1 MYHFIASAV
10 PMAGEADQVP
20 ILPYLPELVFGLI
33 VFLGFLWVVTKK
45 VVPNLEAAYEARAQ
59 AIEGG
64 IARAEEAQA
73 EAQAALDNYNAQL
86 AEARAEANKIRE
98 DARAE
103 GAQIV
108 NELRGQ
114 AQAEANRIT
123 ESAKRQIDAER
134 QQAVVQLRREVG
146 TLSTTLASKIVGESL
161 DSDVRQSGIV
171 DRFLAELEAGEVK
184 PEKVGATDT
193 TGQGQDS

>member
-1 MYHFIASAV
+1 MSPFTVTSAV
-10 PMAGEADQVP
+10 PMAGEADKLP
-20 ILPYLPELVFGLI
+20 ILPYLPELIFGLI
-33 VFLGFLWVVTKK
+33 VFLGFLWVVKTK
-45 VVPNLEAAYEARAQ
+45 VVPSLEAAYEARAA

-73 EAQAALDNYNAQL
+73 EAQAALENYNAQL

-108 NELRGQ
+108 SDLRAQ

-134 QQAVVQLRREVG
+134 HQALVQLRREVG

-161 DSDVRQSGIV
+161 DSEVRQSGIV
-171 DRFLAELEAGEVK
+171 DRFLAELEAGDIR
-184 PEKVGATDT
+184 PEKVGA
-193 TGQGQDS
+193 GEQGQES